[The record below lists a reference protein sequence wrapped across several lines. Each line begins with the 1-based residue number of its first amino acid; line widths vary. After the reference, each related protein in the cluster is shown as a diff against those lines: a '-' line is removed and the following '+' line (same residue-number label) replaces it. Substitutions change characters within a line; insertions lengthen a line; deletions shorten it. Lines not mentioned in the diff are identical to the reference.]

1 MEVIGG
7 LKYIC
12 KSYKISVCGE
22 IILRDTVLSSFAQNN
37 WC

>member
-22 IILRDTVLSSFAQNN
+22 IILRDTVLSSFDQNN
-37 WC
+37 RC